1 METTKI
7 KTLHLSY
14 VVKPSGNRIVSE
26 LLSRKYKAPNRT
38 LSQVV
43 SRLDPPSLKRN
54 VGNLPPPIT
63 KESIKIRKWV

>member
-7 KTLHLSY
+7 KTLHSSY

-26 LLSRKYKAPNRT
+26 LLNRKYKAPNRT

>member
-7 KTLHLSY
+7 KTLHSSY

-26 LLSRKYKAPNRT
+26 LLSKKYKAPNRT

-43 SRLDPPSLKRN
+43 SRLDTPSLKRN

-63 KESIKIRKWV
+63 MGGVKIRKWV